1 MSSNSLVR
9 VLFAMIVAAF
19 GLSSG
24 AATSSGASPAIAAR
38 TAAKPLAGIVIALDP
53 GHQLGNSRHL
63 RQINR
68 LVTGGRGL
76 RKPCNTTGTATNAG
90 YPEATMT
97 WQVVKQ
103 MRKKLR
109 ALGAK
114 VRLTR
119 TVNSTSAWGPC
130 VDVRGRF
137 GAKVHA
143 KLLVSVHGDGAVSS
157 GHGFFTIAPARARM
171 LHPKVQARSVK
182 LAKALRKGML
192 GKGFTT
198 STYVRG
204 GYYTRTD
211 LGTLNLSGV
220 PVAMIELGNMR
231 NRGDAHTMTTATGR
245 ARYAA
250 ALVSGI
256 RRFLGR

>member
-1 MSSNSLVR
+1 MNSLVR
-9 VLFAMIVAAF
+9 VLVAMVVAAF
-19 GLSSG
+19 GLTG
-24 AATSSGASPAIAAR
+24 GTTSSSHVGPAVAVRASS
-38 TAAKPLAGIVIALDP
+38 KPLAGIVIALDP

-68 LVTGGRGL
+68 LVVGGRGL

-109 ALGAK
+109 RLGAT

-119 TVNSTSAWGPC
+119 KVNSTSAWGPC
-130 VDVRGRF
+130 VDARGRF
-137 GAKVHA
+137 GKKVHA

-171 LHPKVQARSVK
+171 FHPRVQKRSVR

-211 LGTLNLSGV
+211 LGTLNLSAV

-231 NRGDAHTMTTATGR
+231 NAGDAHTMTTAAGR

-256 RRFLGR
+256 RRFLAR